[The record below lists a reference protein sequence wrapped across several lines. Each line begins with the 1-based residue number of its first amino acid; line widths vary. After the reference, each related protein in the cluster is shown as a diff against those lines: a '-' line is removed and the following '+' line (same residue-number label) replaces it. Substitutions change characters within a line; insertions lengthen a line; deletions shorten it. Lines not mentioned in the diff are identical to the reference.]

1 MQCQSSKHCQHVICW
16 INCLL
21 YCVVMCAHHTT
32 VYCLQSVLCL
42 QMIATDN
49 LDLGCTIFE
58 KAATEKAIR
67 EIDERLI
74 QQYTSRAKAKNS
86 NQPFFDQSQLQG
98 RFPLHL
104 PDSLKPRPGHL
115 NPAQQRVYEDFA
127 RIPRGAAGAHA
138 AVGGGKPM
146 ASMDKVQPSTCTWVA
161 MLTWLCNPILV
172 FNLVILWSLQHYSW
186 SQAGVQVARCSI
198 NTASHGWH
206 AIWLTNTWK

>member
-1 MQCQSSKHCQHVICW
+1 
-16 INCLL
+16 
-21 YCVVMCAHHTT
+21 
-32 VYCLQSVLCL
+32 
-42 QMIATDN
+42 MIATDN

-74 QQYTSRAKAKNS
+74 QQYTNRAKAKGS
-86 NQPFFDQSQLQG
+86 NQPFYDQSQLHG

-104 PDSLKPRPGHL
+104 PDSLKPKPGHL

-146 ASMDKVQPSTCTWVA
+146 ASMEKVSVLPLHQTTGFASRPDQGVAWVPSQEVLTTCA
-161 MLTWLCNPILV
+161 HQMAL
-172 FNLVILWSLQHYSW
+172 
-186 SQAGVQVARCSI
+186 
-198 NTASHGWH
+198 
-206 AIWLTNTWK
+206 

>member
-1 MQCQSSKHCQHVICW
+1 M
-16 INCLL
+16 
-21 YCVVMCAHHTT
+21 
-32 VYCLQSVLCL
+32 L

-146 ASMDKVQPSTCTWVA
+146 ASMEKVSLLTHRSLGELLDPTVVCSGSVYFKGLSTFRIKCG
-161 MLTWLCNPILV
+161 LI
-172 FNLVILWSLQHYSW
+172 
-186 SQAGVQVARCSI
+186 
-198 NTASHGWH
+198 
-206 AIWLTNTWK
+206 

>member
-1 MQCQSSKHCQHVICW
+1 MS
-16 INCLL
+16 L
-21 YCVVMCAHHTT
+21 
-32 VYCLQSVLCL
+32 SV

-74 QQYTSRAKAKNS
+74 QQYTNRAKSKGS
-86 NQPFFDQSQLQG
+86 NQPFFDQSQLHG
-98 RFPLHL
+98 RFPMHL
-104 PDSLKPRPGHL
+104 PDSLKPKPGHL

-146 ASMDKVQPSTCTWVA
+146 ASMEKVSTPTA
-161 MLTWLCNPILV
+161 STDLMLSVVHCSAITLLRLLIKQLCL
-172 FNLVILWSLQHYSW
+172 LS
-186 SQAGVQVARCSI
+186 SI
-198 NTASHGWH
+198 NA
-206 AIWLTNTWK
+206 

>member
-1 MQCQSSKHCQHVICW
+1 
-16 INCLL
+16 
-21 YCVVMCAHHTT
+21 
-32 VYCLQSVLCL
+32 
-42 QMIATDN
+42 MIATDN

-74 QQYTSRAKAKNS
+74 QQYTNRAKAKGS
-86 NQPFFDQSQLQG
+86 NQPFYDQSQLHG

-104 PDSLKPRPGHL
+104 PDSLKPKPGHL

-146 ASMDKVQPSTCTWVA
+146 ASMEKVGVA
-161 MLTWLCNPILV
+161 
-172 FNLVILWSLQHYSW
+172 
-186 SQAGVQVARCSI
+186 
-198 NTASHGWH
+198 
-206 AIWLTNTWK
+206 

>member
-1 MQCQSSKHCQHVICW
+1 MLSSILLCPLVPVFKLRSQARLHPLIICLCSLHFVQCYSSAVTSQLNL
-16 INCLL
+16 NCHQN
-21 YCVVMCAHHTT
+21 AW
-32 VYCLQSVLCL
+32 SL

-74 QQYTSRAKAKNS
+74 QQYTNRAKAKGS
-86 NQPFFDQSQLQG
+86 NQPFYDQSQLHG
-98 RFPLHL
+98 RFPMHL
-104 PDSLKPRPGHL
+104 PDSLKPKPGHL

-146 ASMDKVQPSTCTWVA
+146 ASMDKV
-161 MLTWLCNPILV
+161 
-172 FNLVILWSLQHYSW
+172 
-186 SQAGVQVARCSI
+186 G
-198 NTASHGWH
+198 TAFWH
-206 AIWLTNTWK
+206 LEGTSVVGHA